1 MLPITKHFPL
11 TISSDPKP
19 QLYTQ
24 WEQWQHSPTQP
35 VSVQQRREELQ
46 KVVFRWRLRR
56 AQWSPLM
63 WILKTSL
70 GLETYTERASWK
82 PNVEALLR
90 LPTCRRNKKKLYLF
104 DILSVSVFVSLPFE
118 ERYHQL
124 SQEVYL
130 RGQTENRALSICIR
144 KRTLLRRRHDVLHCV
159 WTSPLLQL
167 FWVRLQVDKYT

>member
-90 LPTCRRNKKKLYLF
+90 LPTCRRNKKSCIYLTFFQSVYLFLYL
-104 DILSVSVFVSLPFE
+104 
-118 ERYHQL
+118 
-124 SQEVYL
+124 L
-130 RGQTENRALSICIR
+130 RNGIISCLR
-144 KRTLLRRRHDVLHCV
+144 KST
-159 WTSPLLQL
+159 WE
-167 FWVRLQVDKYT
+167 VRLKTGH

>member
-1 MLPITKHFPL
+1 MLPITKHFLL

-56 AQWSPLM
+56 AQWSPLT
-63 WILKTSL
+63 WILKTTSL
-70 GLETYTERASWK
+70 GLETYWK
-82 PNVEALLR
+82 SKLKAK
-90 LPTCRRNKKKLYLF
+90 CRSLVKIANMQEKQKKLYLF

-159 WTSPLLQL
+159 WTSPLLEL